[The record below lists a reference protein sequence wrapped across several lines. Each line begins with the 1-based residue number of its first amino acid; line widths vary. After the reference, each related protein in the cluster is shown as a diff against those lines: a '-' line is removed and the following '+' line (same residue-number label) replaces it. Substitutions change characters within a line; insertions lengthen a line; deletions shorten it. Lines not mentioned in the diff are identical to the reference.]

1 MHMITPQIC
10 LASVWATMGATP
22 QTMADWK
29 QWGIAGA
36 VIAYV
41 FWRDWDREKRH
52 SQAMKEQQ
60 AFINGKLVSLI
71 EANNAAINELKSR
84 PCLVHATVERNQP

>member
-1 MHMITPQIC
+1 MHMITPQLL
-10 LASVWATMGATP
+10 LASVWATMAATP
-22 QTMADWK
+22 QTLHDWK

-52 SQAMKEQQ
+52 GQAMKEQQ
-60 AFINGKLVSLI
+60 AFINGKLVALI
-71 EANNAAINELKSR
+71 EANNTAINELKSR
-84 PCLVHATVERNQP
+84 PCLVDAVFKGEEP